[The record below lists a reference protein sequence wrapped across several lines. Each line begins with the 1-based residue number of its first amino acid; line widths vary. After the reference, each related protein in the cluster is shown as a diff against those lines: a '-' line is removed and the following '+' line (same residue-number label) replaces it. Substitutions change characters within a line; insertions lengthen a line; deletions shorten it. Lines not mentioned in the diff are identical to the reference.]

1 MISRRVVN
9 ASPLIFLTKVGLLEV
24 LHQQAVPVLVPDVVM
39 AEISSLGA
47 GDPAVQA
54 VQQAGRIRV
63 VPAPPAPPS
72 VTNWK
77 LDDGESSVIA
87 VALQHSGSMAIL
99 DDLAARR
106 CAQAMRLPMQ
116 GTLGLVLVAK
126 RIGLIKAVLP
136 VVEDLE
142 HAGMYMTARLKTQIL
157 DAAGE

>member
-1 MISRRVVN
+1 MN

-39 AEISSLGA
+39 AEISSLGP

-54 VQQAGRIRV
+54 VQQAGWIRV

-72 VTNWK
+72 VTAWK

-126 RIGLIKAVLP
+126 RIGLIRAVLP

>member
-1 MISRRVVN
+1 MN

-39 AEISSLGA
+39 AEISSLGP

-54 VQQAGRIRV
+54 VQQAAWIHI

-87 VALQHSGSMAIL
+87 VALQHPGSMTIL

-106 CAQAMRLPMQ
+106 CAQALKLPTQ

-126 RIGLIKAVLP
+126 QIGLIQAVRP
-136 VVEDLE
+136 VVEDLQ

-157 DAAGE
+157 NAAGE

>member
-54 VQQAGRIRV
+54 VQQAGWIRV

-72 VTNWK
+72 VTAWK

>member
-1 MISRRVVN
+1 M
-9 ASPLIFLTKVGLLEV
+9 
-24 LHQQAVPVLVPDVVM
+24 LVPDVVM

-54 VQQAGRIRV
+54 VQQAGWIRV
-63 VPAPPAPPS
+63 VQAPPAPPS

-126 RIGLIKAVLP
+126 RIGLIRAVLP
-136 VVEDLE
+136 VLEDLQ
-142 HAGMYMTARLKTQIL
+142 HAGMCMTPRLKTQIL

>member
-1 MISRRVVN
+1 VISRRVVN
-9 ASPLIFLTKVGLLEV
+9 ASPLIFLT
-24 LHQQAVPVLVPDVVM
+24 
-39 AEISSLGA
+39 
-47 GDPAVQA
+47 
-54 VQQAGRIRV
+54 
-63 VPAPPAPPS
+63 
-72 VTNWK
+72 
-77 LDDGESSVIA
+77 GESSVIA

-106 CAQAMRLPMQ
+106 CAQALKLPMQ

>member
-1 MISRRVVN
+1 MN

-39 AEISSLGA
+39 AEISSLGP

-54 VQQAGRIRV
+54 VQQTGWIRV
-63 VPAPPAPPS
+63 VPAPPS
-72 VTNWK
+72 VTTWK
-77 LDDGESSVIA
+77 LDDGESSVIE

-106 CAQAMRLPMQ
+106 CAQALKLPMQ

-142 HAGMYMTARLKTQIL
+142 HAGMYITARLKTQIL

>member
-1 MISRRVVN
+1 MN

-39 AEISSLGA
+39 AEISSLGP

-54 VQQAGRIRV
+54 VQQTGWIRV
-63 VPAPPAPPS
+63 VPAPPS
-72 VTNWK
+72 VTTWK
-77 LDDGESSVIA
+77 LDDGESSVIE

-106 CAQAMRLPMQ
+106 CAQALKLPMQ

>member
-1 MISRRVVN
+1 MN

-39 AEISSLGA
+39 AEISSLGP

-54 VQQAGRIRV
+54 VQQTGWIRV
-63 VPAPPAPPS
+63 VPAPPS
-72 VTNWK
+72 VTTWK

-106 CAQAMRLPMQ
+106 CAQALKLPMQ

>member
-1 MISRRVVN
+1 MN

-39 AEISSLGA
+39 AEISSLGP

-54 VQQAGRIRV
+54 VQQAAWIHI

-87 VALQHSGSMAIL
+87 VALQHPGSMAIL

-106 CAQAMRLPMQ
+106 CAQR
-116 GTLGLVLVAK
+116 
-126 RIGLIKAVLP
+126 
-136 VVEDLE
+136 
-142 HAGMYMTARLKTQIL
+142 
-157 DAAGE
+157 